1 MKRLLVIGS
10 LLAGL
15 TVAPARTPGQE
26 PPERIAADPEAVA
39 ERIMRDDP
47 MRNPDPQWFHEAFNP
62 ALREQREIRKMLAE
76 RNTAPVRK
84 NTGRI
89 RLRGNRHHVEPKL
102 WDLSIGNT
110 AMDNFSPFPDRLLDA
125 RTLRFPMPRK

>member
-39 ERIMRDDP
+39 ERIMRVDP
-47 MRNPDPQWFHEAFNP
+47 MRNPDPQWFREAFNP

-102 WDLSIGNT
+102 GDLSIGNT